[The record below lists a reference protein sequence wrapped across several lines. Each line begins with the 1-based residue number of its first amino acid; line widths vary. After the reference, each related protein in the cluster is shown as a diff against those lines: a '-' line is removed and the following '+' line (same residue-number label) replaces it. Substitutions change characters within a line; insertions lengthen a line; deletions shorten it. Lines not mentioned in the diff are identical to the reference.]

1 MTLTLSS
8 LSSSTPISEVKS
20 SIQKHLGGPSVLP
33 DVSKIKILHN
43 KKPIPSS
50 KVTLG
55 DAFAGTETE
64 GQSDVTLSVMV
75 MGGAPDPPP
84 QGATTETPLVAPETS
99 SAPGSEK
106 AAAEAAAGTSQ
117 TDELDDAFWSDL
129 EAFLEQRLKSPG
141 KAKTLT
147 KTFRAA
153 SSPT

>member
-8 LSSSTPISEVKS
+8 LTASTPISEVKS

-55 DAFAGTETE
+55 DAFVGTETE
-64 GQSDVTLSVMV
+64 GQKDVTLSVMV

-84 QGATTETPLVAPETS
+84 QAATTDTPPAAPAAS
-99 SAPGSEK
+99 SGPESEK
-106 AAAEAAAGTSQ
+106 AAAETATGGLQ
-117 TDELDDAFWSDL
+117 TDELDAAFWSDL

-141 KAKTLT
+141 RAKTLA
-147 KTFRAA
+147 KTFRGA
-153 SSPT
+153 SSAT